1 MKKAQKTIAG
11 LLYFFMAVL
20 IIALF
25 MPVVRTA
32 ISEGI
37 GATVNDSNSV
47 LIGWIYTYWP
57 VYLVI
62 MLLIVLVVIL
72 K

>member
-11 LLYFFMAVL
+11 LLYFFMAVV

-32 ISEGI
+32 ISSGI
-37 GATVNDSNSV
+37 EKIGNDSNSV
-47 LIGWIYTYWP
+47 LMGWIYTYWP
-57 VYLVI
+57 VYCVVMLLVI
-62 MLLIVLVVIL
+62 LVIIL